1 MIKPAYASKGITL
14 FHADCLEIIPGL
26 ENVNVIITDP
36 PYGIRLVTRKG
47 LKIVGDE
54 SPELGQFVLDFLN
67 YKFSSPPMAAF
78 ASPKIP
84 WKGKWNSLLVW
95 DKGGGVG
102 GGGDCKRSWKLT
114 WELIQ
119 VNTRNPLN
127 GKREAS
133 VIKQGISSQF
143 LQIHP
148 NRKPVDLVAYLIE
161 KLSQPGQTIL
171 DPFMGSGTTGLACLM
186 TGRKFIG
193 IEKDPQYFKLSQK
206 RILEEMEKKE

>member
-1 MIKPAYASKGITL
+1 MIKPAYASKCITL

-47 LKIVGDE
+47 LKILGDE

-84 WKGKWNSLLVW
+84 WKGRWNSLLVW

-119 VNTRNPLN
+119 VNSSKPLN
-127 GKREAS
+127 GKRESS
-133 VIKQGISSQF
+133 VFKRTISPQS

-161 KLSQPGQTIL
+161 KLSQPGDTIL
-171 DPFMGSGTTGLACLM
+171 DPFMGSGTTGLACLQ